1 LNKLFTLLLCSLGPL
16 CCVAQQN
23 SQSLPPNYTT
33 LLTSPSFKVIRVHY
47 GPHEKVPVHDHPDVP
62 TVYVYLNN
70 SGPVKIIH
78 DDAKPSIITRPPTH
92 TGAFRVSRGL
102 LERHAIEN
110 LSDLPSDFLRV
121 ELPGLHLGD
130 SDLEFRGPAPLSL
143 DHNLDATEFSS
154 PHVSVVR
161 ILCIAPKPCA
171 IPPSSAPSVVVAL
184 SPSTIGNNGHA
195 TKLELGSV
203 MTIPLNQPLQIA
215 PTTSEAAHILEIS
228 VQDELP
234 SKP

>member
-1 LNKLFTLLLCSLGPL
+1 LNKLFAFLLPILSPL
-16 CCVAQQN
+16 CCLAQQN
-23 SQSLPPNYTT
+23 GQPLPPNYTT
-33 LLTSPSFKVIRVHY
+33 LLTAPSFKIIRVHY

-62 TVYVYLNN
+62 TVFVYLNN
-70 SGPVKIIH
+70 SGPVNIIH
-78 DDAKPSIITRPPTH
+78 ENPPSIITRPPTH
-92 TGAFRVSRGL
+92 AGAFRVSRGL

-171 IPPSSAPSVVVAL
+171 IPPSSTPSVVVAL
-184 SPSTIGNNGHA
+184 SPSIVSNNGHA

-203 MTIPLNQPLQIA
+203 MAVPLNQPLQIA

-228 VQDELP
+228 VQEELP